1 MTELFERIADFFGR
15 VFFPLT
21 NLLGDGL
28 EFFNAQGI
36 PWWLSIAILTVIVRS
51 LLFPLTIRQV
61 KSMRAMQDLK
71 PEMDRIRAKY
81 KDNRQKQQEELMKLY
96 QERKVN
102 PFGSCLPLLVQ
113 MPIFIAMFYVI
124 RGFGATHES
133 FTEGG
138 ILWFQDLSV
147 QDPFYI
153 LPILSAVTMLA
164 ASEITSKNIDPQQ
177 RWLMRILPVVFTI
190 FLLTFPAGL
199 FMYWITSNLVTLV
212 QNYVIYNFGPGRRP
226 PGSGSGSGTTSAGRP
241 ANGGNGGRVPA
252 DHQRASG
259 GSDGHGASRAGT
271 DDSATQAAKL
281 AKRKRRKKKKR

>member
-28 EFFNAQGI
+28 EFFNTQGI

-124 RGFGATHES
+124 RGFSQTHES
-133 FTEGG
+133 FTQGG

-190 FLLTFPAGL
+190 FLLNFPAGL

-241 ANGGNGGRVPA
+241 ANGENGGRVPA

-259 GSDGHGASRAGT
+259 NSDGHGASRAGT

>member
-1 MTELFERIADFFGR
+1 MERLIEFLENLFS
-15 VFFPLT
+15 PLT
-21 NLLGDGL
+21 NILGSSL
-28 EFFNAQGI
+28 EFFHYSWGT
-36 PWWLSIAILTVIVRS
+36 PWWLSIVILTVLVRS

-124 RGFGATHES
+124 RGFANTHES

-271 DDSATQAAKL
+271 DDSA
-281 AKRKRRKKKKR
+281 

>member
-1 MTELFERIADFFGR
+1 MTELFERVADFFGR
-15 VFFPLT
+15 VFFPLN

-36 PWWLSIAILTVIVRS
+36 PWWLSIAVLTVIVRS
-51 LLFPLTIRQV
+51 LLFPLTVRQV

-113 MPIFIAMFYVI
+113 LPIFIGIFYVI
-124 RGFGATHES
+124 RHFGGVPGYIEPLYPD
-133 FTEGG
+133 FREGG

-164 ASEITSKNIDPQQ
+164 AS
-177 RWLMRILPVVFTI
+177 
-190 FLLTFPAGL
+190 
-199 FMYWITSNLVTLV
+199 
-212 QNYVIYNFGPGRRP
+212 
-226 PGSGSGSGTTSAGRP
+226 
-241 ANGGNGGRVPA
+241 
-252 DHQRASG
+252 
-259 GSDGHGASRAGT
+259 
-271 DDSATQAAKL
+271 
-281 AKRKRRKKKKR
+281 

>member
-1 MTELFERIADFFGR
+1 MERLIEFLENLFS
-15 VFFPLT
+15 PLT
-21 NLLGDGL
+21 NILGISL
-28 EFFNAQGI
+28 EFFHYSWGT
-36 PWWLSIAILTVIVRS
+36 PWWLSIVILTVIVRS
-51 LLFPLTIRQV
+51 LLFPLTIKQV

-81 KDNRQKQQEELMKLY
+81 KDNCQKQQEELMKLY

-113 MPIFIAMFYVI
+113 LPVFIGIFYVI
-124 RGFGATHES
+124 REFGGQPGYIEPLYPD
-133 FTEGG
+133 FREGG
-138 ILWFQDLSV
+138 ILWFQDLSA

-164 ASEITSKNIDPQQ
+164 ASEITSKSIDPQQ

-199 FMYWITSNLVTLV
+199 FMYWITSNLVTFV

-226 PGSGSGSGTTSAGRP
+226 SGSGSGSGTTSAGRP
-241 ANGGNGGRVPA
+241 ANRGNGGRVPA
-252 DHQRASG
+252 DHQRARG
-259 GSDGHGASRAGT
+259 GSDGHGAPRDST

-281 AKRKRRKKKKR
+281 